1 MTANQGP
8 IPRAHGRNSF
18 VLCTGKSFNLPALVF
33 GGLLVCSVS
42 LALLIGDIG
51 FQGDDWWQFSWPYWY
66 SFPESLRQYVIESR
80 RPVEGF
86 YTVLAFEL
94 FRFDRFCYTV
104 SALLLS
110 AGGCLLMGQC
120 VRRCF
125 PGRDSFFVL
134 TVFFAFL
141 YPALSNLIF
150 LFHTDNS
157 RISVLLFWL
166 SVYLFQRWATRSGSW
181 SGITVPVAAYVLAT
195 LTYENTCLLIWIV
208 PGFIWPLRER
218 LANGLSV
225 KALFGRLFVA
235 ITAGFGTFLFI
246 RFLVFSG
253 GAVKGGSVMPGL
265 EQIST
270 YIHNLV
276 RYTLIP
282 FTELPADS
290 LAWVWAGLVA
300 TVVAALLFASTKK
313 DPDLDTPEHPPD
325 QGAVYIA
332 ALAIGIV
339 ALGMAPYL
347 LAGYNS
353 GTGLTGQSRI
363 YSSAGFGAALLL
375 GLVATAWKRRI
386 VLAVSKTLAVMALV
400 FMAAFLAHLRVDWQN
415 AAEKRDA
422 ICASLLEQVPDVAP
436 GSSFLFLDL
445 QSYLA
450 ANGIHQAAIFQG
462 VDGLPEFI
470 RMLYGRR
477 DIFAYFLYPDSPEYR
492 DGKPREAR
500 ASSNGLTVRG
510 SAVRPPIPLDSL
522 LIYKREGTKLLPVD
536 KITADSHRALIKW
549 DGVSSIASNPS
560 LVRPRSDPDT
570 ELMKLTRQKA
580 RLTRGAAT
588 TPPATSS
595 ERH

>member
-1 MTANQGP
+1 VHERSGSVP
-8 IPRAHGRNSF
+8 G
-18 VLCTGKSFNLPALVF
+18 TGCHDNLPALVF
-33 GGLLVCSVS
+33 GGLLACSVS
-42 LALLIGDIG
+42 LAVLIGDIG

-66 SFPESLRQYVIESR
+66 AFPESLRQYVIESR
-80 RPVEGF
+80 RPVEGL
-86 YTVLAFEL
+86 YTVVAFEL
-94 FRFDRFCYTV
+94 FRFDRFYYTV

-125 PGRDSFFVL
+125 PGRNSFFVL

-141 YPALSNLIF
+141 SPALSNLIF

-166 SVYLFQRWATRSGSW
+166 SVYLFQRWAMRSGSW
-181 SGITVPVAAYVLAT
+181 LGVTIPVGVYVLAT

-208 PGFIWPLRER
+208 PGFIWPLRDR
-218 LANGLSV
+218 LTTGLPDKV
-225 KALFGRLFVA
+225 LFCRLLVA
-235 ITAGFGTFLFI
+235 ITGGFGAFLLI

-253 GAVKGGSVMPGL
+253 GAVKGGSAMPGL

-270 YIHNLV
+270 YIHNLI
-276 RYTLIP
+276 RYTLVP
-282 FTELPADS
+282 FTGLAVDS
-290 LAWVWAGLVA
+290 LAWVWACLVA
-300 TVVAALLFASTKK
+300 ILVAALLFASTKN
-313 DPDLDTPEHPPD
+313 DPDPGTPEHPSD

-332 ALAIGIV
+332 SLAISIV

-347 LAGYNS
+347 LAGYKS
-353 GTGLTGQSRI
+353 SIGFTGQSRI
-363 YSSAGFGAALLL
+363 YSSTGFGVAILL
-375 GLVATAWKRRI
+375 GLVSTAWKRRVVFTASKI
-386 VLAVSKTLAVMALV
+386 LAVIVLV
-400 FMAAFLAHLRVDWQN
+400 FMAAFSAHLRVGWQV

-422 ICASLLEQVPDVAP
+422 ICASLLAQVPNVAP

-450 ANGIHQAAIFQG
+450 ANGAQHAAIFQG

-470 RMLYGRR
+470 RMLYGKR

-492 DGKPREAR
+492 DEKPREAR

-522 LIYKREGTKLLPVD
+522 LIYRRESTQLLPVS
-536 KITADSHRALIKW
+536 KISADSHSALIKW
-549 DGVSSIASNPS
+549 DGISSIESNPS
-560 LVRPRSDPDT
+560 LVRPRLEPDT
-570 ELMKLTRQKA
+570 ELMKLIRQKA
-580 RLTRGAAT
+580 LLK
-588 TPPATSS
+588 
-595 ERH
+595 H